1 MIRVVL
7 MQSSKNAV
15 DFFALVMLLEYSHP
29 GRLAHVWHL

>member
-15 DFFALVMLLEYSHP
+15 DSLSLVMLLEYSHH